1 MCILH
6 EWTLSNLKT
15 GELGGHHYAMFGD
28 SYMWTR
34 FIIFLSSFNARSRA
48 CSLKPGHDVLQ
59 PVSRREPQVGISCG
73 KEVINCTSFSTWSLI
88 LSLVTY
94 RNGVSSILLFYLGNL
109 TFSQQWLWSVLST
122 IILVSDVSDENAVLK
137 MKANSSCKMQIT
149 SWHTTGFAALETGI
163 FVTL

>member
-1 MCILH
+1 
-6 EWTLSNLKT
+6 
-15 GELGGHHYAMFGD
+15 
-28 SYMWTR
+28 MWIG
-34 FIIFLSSFNARSRA
+34 FIIFFSSFNARSRA

-59 PVSRREPQVGISCG
+59 PVSIREPQVGISCG
-73 KEVINCTSFSTWSLI
+73 KEVINYTSFSTSICHGWALI
-88 LSLVTY
+88 LSSVTY
-94 RNGVSSILLFYLGNL
+94 RNGVSSTLLFYLGNL

-149 SWHTTGFAALETGI
+149 SWHTTGFAALKTGI